1 MPKYVKNL
9 DKIVVFYYNNL
20 VKCVDGESVNTIT
33 FRECVYGFAVL

>member
-9 DKIVVFYYNNL
+9 DKTALFYYTYL

-33 FRECVYGFAVL
+33 SRECIYGYAVL